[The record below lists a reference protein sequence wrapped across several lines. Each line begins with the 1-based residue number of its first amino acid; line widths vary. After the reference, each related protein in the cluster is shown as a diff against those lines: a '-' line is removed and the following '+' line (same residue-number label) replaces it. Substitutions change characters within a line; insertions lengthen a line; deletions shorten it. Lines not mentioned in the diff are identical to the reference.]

1 MKIAVL
7 TSSRADYGIY
17 FPLLKILQNDPFF
30 DLSII
35 AFGTHLSNTFGFTL
49 HSILN
54 DGFNVT
60 HTVETLPDSDTPQDI
75 SRAMGKIMTQFSD
88 IWNDNK
94 FDLLFC
100 LGDRFEMF
108 AACASSIPFNLK
120 LAHIHGG
127 EQTLG
132 AIDESFRHAI
142 THMSTY
148 HFTTTDQYRD
158 RVIQLKLST
167 KNVFNVGALSIDN
180 LTKMEL
186 FSTKEFK
193 EKYGIDIEKPSIL
206 ITFHPET
213 VSFEKNI
220 FFVNEL
226 INALEEIPG
235 YQFIITMP
243 NSDTMGN
250 EIRTRLNTFV
260 NTHIGAFAVESFGTL
275 GYLSCMKYCS
285 FMLGNTS
292 SGFVEAAFFSKYVI
306 NLGSRQKGRIL
317 TNNINCVPINKNAIL
332 QAVAA
337 FENFRLPVSLD
348 IYGNGTA
355 ADQIVNIIKKI
366 HDRN

>member
-1 MKIAVL
+1 MKVAVL

-17 FPLLKILQNDPFF
+17 LPLLKRLQNDPFF

-35 AFGTHLSNTFGFTL
+35 AFGSHLSNAFGFTL
-49 HSILN
+49 QSILN
-54 DGFNVT
+54 DGFNII
-60 HTVETLPDSDTPQDI
+60 HTVETIPVSDTPQAI
-75 SRAMGKIMTQFSD
+75 SRAMGKTITQFSD

-94 FDLLFC
+94 FDLVFC

-148 HFTTTDQYRD
+148 HFTTTTQYRD
-158 RVIQLKLST
+158 RVIQLKQSD

-180 LTKMEL
+180 LTNLEL
-186 FSTKEFK
+186 LSSKEFI
-193 EKYGIDIEKPSIL
+193 EKYDIDIENPSIL

-213 VSFEKNI
+213 VSFEKNAL
-220 FFVNEL
+220 FVNEL
-226 INALEEIPG
+226 INALEEISG

-250 EIRTRLNTFV
+250 EIRTRLNAFV
-260 NTHIGAFAVESFGTL
+260 NTHTNAFAVESFGTL
-275 GYLSCMKYCS
+275 GYLSCMKHCS

-306 NLGSRQKGRIL
+306 NLGSRQKGRII
-317 TNNINCVPINKNAIL
+317 TSNINSIPINKNAIL
-332 QAVAA
+332 KAVSDYQNI
-337 FENFRLPVSLD
+337 NFPESLN

-355 ADQIVNIIKKI
+355 AYQIVDIIKNL